1 MTQGSAPCLAAPP
14 LAGGGGIFVC
24 AGGLCRRELPRAC
37 VRARVGRRGGVRWVC
52 GGGIS
57 DQKKRERVKEMEG
70 GKGEEK
76 L

>member
-1 MTQGSAPCLAAPP
+1 M
-14 LAGGGGIFVC
+14 C